1 MQVASRGRRA
11 VIPCGAVPELVI
23 EVPTSKGSM
32 AELRAAID
40 AALAQQFPGGMLQRR
55 WEGDV
60 LHVWGP
66 GAKGTITY
74 EPGRLVGRAD
84 LGPPA
89 SLMKGL
95 IEQKIMSALR
105 QVAA

>member
-1 MQVASRGRRA
+1 MAD
-11 VIPCGAVPELVI
+11 LVI

-32 AELRAAID
+32 AELRSSLD
-40 AALAQQFPGGMLQRR
+40 AALAAQFPGGMLQRR

-66 GAKGTITY
+66 GAKGTVTY
-74 EPGRLVGRAD
+74 ESGRLVGRAE

-95 IEQKIMSALR
+95 IEQKMSAAMR
-105 QVAA
+105 QVVG

>member
-1 MQVASRGRRA
+1 VIASRA
-11 VIPCGAVPELVI
+11 MAELLL

-32 AELRAAID
+32 AELRPLLD
-40 AALAQQFPGGMLQRR
+40 AALAAQFPGGMLQRR

-74 EPGRLVGRAD
+74 DAGRLVGRAD
-84 LGPPA
+84 LSPPA

-95 IEQKIMSALR
+95 IEQKMSAAMR

>member
-1 MQVASRGRRA
+1 MADLLIE
-11 VIPCGAVPELVI
+11 IPTVL
-23 EVPTSKGSM
+23 GSM
-32 AELRAAID
+32 TELRPRLD
-40 AALAQQFPGGMLQRR
+40 AALAEQFPGGMLQRR

-66 GAKGTITY
+66 GAKGTITF
-74 EPGRLVGRAD
+74 EGGRLVGRAE

-95 IEQKIMSALR
+95 IEQKISAALKG
-105 QVAA
+105 VST

>member
-1 MQVASRGRRA
+1 MA
-11 VIPCGAVPELVI
+11 ELVL

-32 AELRAAID
+32 AELKPLLD
-40 AALAQQFPGGMLQRR
+40 AALAAQFPGGMLQRR

-74 EPGRLVGRAD
+74 EGGRLVGRAD
-84 LGPPA
+84 LSPPA

-95 IEQKIMSALR
+95 IEQKMAAAMR

>member
-1 MQVASRGRRA
+1 
-11 VIPCGAVPELVI
+11 VIPCRAVADLLI

-32 AELRAAID
+32 AELRPLLD
-40 AALAQQFPGGMLQRR
+40 AALAAQFPGGMLQRR

-66 GAKGTITY
+66 GAKGSISY
-74 EPGRLVGRAD
+74 ENGRLVGRAE

-95 IEQKIMSALR
+95 IEQKMSAAMR

>member
-1 MQVASRGRRA
+1 
-11 VIPCGAVPELVI
+11 VIPCAAVPELVI
-23 EVPTSKGSM
+23 EVATTKGSM
-32 AELRAAID
+32 AELKPALD
-40 AALAQQFPGGMLQRR
+40 AALASQFPGGMLQRR

-74 EPGRLVGRAD
+74 EAGRLVGRAD

-95 IEQKIMSALR
+95 IEQKITSALR